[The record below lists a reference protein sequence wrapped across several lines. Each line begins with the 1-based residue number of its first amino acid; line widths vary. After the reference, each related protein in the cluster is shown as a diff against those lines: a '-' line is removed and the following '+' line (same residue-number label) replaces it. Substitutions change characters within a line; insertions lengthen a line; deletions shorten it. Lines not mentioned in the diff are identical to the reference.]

1 MTNHCSWEKKKVF
14 FLYYIKPENIKGYLV
29 EVNESLRVRA
39 FHRARE
45 REFF

>member
-1 MTNHCSWEKKKVF
+1 MTNHCSWEKNVF
-14 FLYYIKPENIKGYLV
+14 FYYTKPKNIKGYLV
-29 EVNESLRVRA
+29 EVNESLRIRA